1 VDRRS
6 GVAVKGHGFP
16 DSAYPDAIALAHIVV
31 VSACATIDVYFAQEW
46 NFQGDRMSPRPDDRP
61 HAQSRARP
69 LEIEEPL
76 NSRVIHPLSRRL
88 VTLLIPTGITPNAV
102 SALGVLAAAA
112 AAVVYALP
120 YWPVSAVM
128 GFILH
133 LSWHVLD
140 GADGNLAR
148 RTGRSSPSGE
158 VVDGICD
165 YLAHA
170 VVYGVLAW
178 LLTDMIGLW
187 AWIMAAGAAISRAV
201 QANHYESSRRT
212 YLWWLYDVAWI
223 RQTMGSG
230 SGGGLGGSLA
240 RIYLSIS
247 GVVSAEDQEMQ
258 GLHDLATAS
267 PRAAEARA
275 LYGNA
280 HRPLV
285 KFASWLGALHET
297 QAIFVS
303 MLAGSPVFFFVYEL
317 VVLNGVLVWSV
328 LAQRRCNAR
337 LKPQLKALLD
347 AA

>member
-1 VDRRS
+1 
-6 GVAVKGHGFP
+6 
-16 DSAYPDAIALAHIVV
+16 
-31 VSACATIDVYFAQEW
+31 
-46 NFQGDRMSPRPDDRP
+46 MSPRPDDRP
-61 HAQSRARP
+61 PAQSRARP

-76 NSRVIHPLSRRL
+76 NSRVIHPLSRAL
-88 VTLLIPTGITPNAV
+88 VTLLIPTGVSPNAV
-102 SALGVLAAAA
+102 SALGVLAAAVA
-112 AAVVYALP
+112 AAAYALVV
-120 YWPVSAVM
+120 WPVEVLPGAALNLGAFA

-140 GADGNLAR
+140 GADGDLAR

-170 VVYGVLAW
+170 VVYAVLAW
-178 LLTDMIGLW
+178 LASDMIGIW
-187 AWIMAAGAAISRAV
+187 AWIMAAAAALSRAV
-201 QANHYESSRRT
+201 EANHYESARRT

-230 SGGGLGGSLA
+230 SGGGVGGSLA
-240 RIYLSIS
+240 RVYLSVS
-247 GVVSAEDQEMQ
+247 GLVGAEDQEMER
-258 GLHDLATAS
+258 LHDLAIAS

-275 LYGNA
+275 LYGQA

-297 QAIFVS
+297 QAIFVA
-303 MLAGSPVFFFVYEL
+303 MLAGSPIIFFVYEL
-317 VVLNGVLVWSV
+317 VVLNGVMVVSMIR
-328 LAQRRCNAR
+328 QRRCNAR
-337 LKPQLKALLD
+337 LKPQLRALLE